1 MADETLYTRPATWE
15 DVLRLVALLAKHG
28 VRYVLVGGY
37 ALHAHGIPRTTIDI
51 DIGVDP
57 APENSRR
64 WIMALSE
71 LPDGVAAELKD
82 EEDPFGGDYTHAIR
96 INDEITVDV
105 MPSVG
110 GVSFDELQRH
120 AEMFETAEGL
130 RFPIL
135 SIEGM
140 LKTKQGLRDKDRM
153 DAAMLHDVLRK
164 LGKGSS
170 G

>member
-1 MADETLYTRPATWE
+1 MLFRS
-15 DVLRLVALLAKHG
+15 
-28 VRYVLVGGY
+28 
-37 ALHAHGIPRTTIDI
+37 
-51 DIGVDP
+51 P

-153 DAAMLHDVLRK
+153 DAAMLRDVLRK